1 MKRTIIK
8 FFYVKNF
15 LFFTRKKKN
24 FFDVILVY
32 SFIYYILY
40 IYNNTYNDSFFIKKT
55 KKILLKVFNDILKNI
70 QFIKDNLMNIVKF
83 FILILFVLISNT

>member
-1 MKRTIIK
+1 MIH
-8 FFYVKNF
+8 F
-15 LFFTRKKKN
+15 L
-24 FFDVILVY
+24 L
-32 SFIYYILY
+32 
-40 IYNNTYNDSFFIKKT
+40 KKT

>member
-24 FFDVILVY
+24 LFDVILVS